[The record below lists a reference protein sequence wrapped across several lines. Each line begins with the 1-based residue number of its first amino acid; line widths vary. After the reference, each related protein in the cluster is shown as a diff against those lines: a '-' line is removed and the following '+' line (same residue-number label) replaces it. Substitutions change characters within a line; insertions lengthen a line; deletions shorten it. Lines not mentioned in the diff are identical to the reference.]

1 VPPGDVTVLVVDD
14 DPDLLLLCATH
25 LRLAGYAVM
34 MASGSVEAQATCD
47 IYPTRIDLILVD
59 VLLYP
64 QAVDVDHDRNVTP
77 RVHGDKLIPLL
88 RIKRP
93 LSRILLM
100 SASTPWAL
108 GGRGMSGGPASLPLL
123 AKTLHQADPAR
134 QGASGAG
141 EPPPDLQTAIET
153 ARLIAAVA
161 TLLGDASE
169 PP

>member
-1 VPPGDVTVLVVDD
+1 VAPPLSPEVPNRDVTVLVVDD

-25 LRLAGYAVM
+25 LRLAGYAVL

-64 QAVDVDHDRNVTP
+64 QSVDVDHERNVSP
-77 RVHGDKLIPLL
+77 RVHGDKLVTIL

-100 SASTPWAL
+100 SASSPLSL
-108 GGRGMSGGPASLPLL
+108 GGRGMRGVLRAYPFLQKPFSKQALIGKVREVIRSPLTVPKVGG
-123 AKTLHQADPAR
+123 H
-134 QGASGAG
+134 
-141 EPPPDLQTAIET
+141 
-153 ARLIAAVA
+153 
-161 TLLGDASE
+161 
-169 PP
+169 

>member
-1 VPPGDVTVLVVDD
+1 MALPPSPSVPPGDVTVLVVDD

-108 GGRGMSGGPASLPLL
+108 GGRGMSGVLRVYPF
-123 AKTLHQADPAR
+123 
-134 QGASGAG
+134 
-141 EPPPDLQTAIET
+141 LQKPFTKQ
-153 ARLIAAVA
+153 
-161 TLLGDASE
+161 TLLDKVRAVLASPLPIFK
-169 PP
+169 PPSRPQD